1 MTPNMQEVGMT
12 SIELRMRRLEESSR
26 AKTFPRALTDAERA
40 VRIAHLQSGTP
51 VHEAVMA
58 ILKRHEDARNQ
69 KPVEMPK

>member
-12 SIELRMRRLEESSR
+12 SIELRIRRLEESR
-26 AKTFPRALTDAERA
+26 TKTIPRSLTDAELA
-40 VRIAHLQSGTP
+40 VRIANLQSGTP

-69 KPVEMPK
+69 KPVAMPR

>member
-1 MTPNMQEVGMT
+1 MT
-12 SIELRMRRLEESSR
+12 SIELRIRRLEESR
-26 AKTFPRALTDAERA
+26 AKTFQRALTDAERA
-40 VRIAHLQSGTP
+40 VRIAHLQSDTP